1 MIKAKRPGAR
11 VIIRNRRFWF
21 VYPDGQIEQIR
32 MSERAKAHL
41 GQLKTMDVR
50 NANH

>member
-1 MIKAKRPGAR
+1 MIKAKRPNAR
-11 VIIRNRRFWF
+11 VIIKNRRFWF

-41 GQLKTMDVR
+41 GQLKTMEAR
-50 NANH
+50 NAQ